1 MSQKETFLIRPMVTQ
16 ERHEVAELIHQSTNS
31 WYLANGKDAIFKG
44 PPSEALLF
52 CDVYEDLDPGC
63 CLVAKCR
70 ISGRVAGSCFYH
82 PRKTHVSLGIMNV
95 SPDFFGQGIARILL
109 TKIIQMADQQCLP
122 VRLVSSA
129 QNLDSFS
136 LYTRQGFSPVQAFQ
150 DMYLK
155 IPEKGLVF
163 ENSTK
168 YQISDAQLKDIEE
181 MVALEKRLCGI
192 ERAKDF
198 QYFIEN
204 KRGIW
209 NTLVCRDTN
218 GTLLGFLGSVD
229 HPASQMIGPGV
240 AENDQTALSMLTT
253 LLDRFRGKCPV
264 FLLPVTAKEA
274 VQTAYSWG
282 ARNCEIHF
290 SQCLGKNQPP
300 KGIVMPTFMPET
312 G

>member
-1 MSQKETFLIRPMVTQ
+1 MV
-16 ERHEVAELIHQSTNS
+16 V
-31 WYLANGKDAIFKG
+31 
-44 PPSEALLF
+44 
-52 CDVYEDLDPGC
+52 
-63 CLVAKCR
+63 
-70 ISGRVAGSCFYH
+70 
-82 PRKTHVSLGIMNV
+82 
-95 SPDFFGQGIARILL
+95 
-109 TKIIQMADQQCLP
+109 
-122 VRLVSSA
+122 
-129 QNLDSFS
+129 
-136 LYTRQGFSPVQAFQ
+136 
-150 DMYLK
+150 
-155 IPEKGLVF
+155 
-163 ENSTK
+163 
-168 YQISDAQLKDIEE
+168 
-181 MVALEKRLCGI
+181 LEKRISGI

-198 QYFIEN
+198 KYFIEN

-209 NTLVCRDTN
+209 NTLVCRGTN

-240 AENDQTALSMLTT
+240 GESEKVALCMLAS

-264 FLLPVTAKEA
+264 FLFPVTAKEA

>member
-1 MSQKETFLIRPMVTQ
+1 MVTQ

-95 SPDFFGQGIARILL
+95 SPDFFGQGIARSLL

>member
-1 MSQKETFLIRPMVTQ
+1 MLNDEWQD
-16 ERHEVAELIHQSTNS
+16 VAEIIHHSTNS

-44 PPSEALLF
+44 PPSDALLF
-52 CDVYEDLDPGC
+52 CQVYEDLDPGC
-63 CLVAKCR
+63 CLIAECKETGK
-70 ISGRVAGSCFYH
+70 IAGSCFYH

-95 SPDFFGQGIARILL
+95 SPDFFGQGIARCLL
-109 TKIIQMADQQCLP
+109 TKIIQIADDQSLP

-150 DMYLK
+150 DMYLEV
-155 IPEKGLVF
+155 PENGF
-163 ENSTK
+163 QN
-168 YQISDAQLKDIEE
+168 QISGEFEISNAQFNDVEE
-181 MVALEKRLCGI
+181 MVALEKRLSGI
-192 ERAKDF
+192 ERTKDF
-198 QYFIEN
+198 EYFIEN
-204 KRGIW
+204 KRDIW
-209 NTLVCRDTN
+209 NTVVCRDNN

-240 AENDQTALSMLTT
+240 AENDQIALCMLAK

-274 VQTAYSWG
+274 VQTAYCWG

-290 SQCLGKNQPP
+290 SQCRGESQPP
-300 KGIVMPTFMPET
+300 SGVVMPTFMPET

>member
-1 MSQKETFLIRPMVTQ
+1 MRQKETFLIRPMVTQ

-95 SPDFFGQGIARILL
+95 SPDFFGQGIARSLL

>member
-1 MSQKETFLIRPMVTQ
+1 MRTDEWQ
-16 ERHEVAELIHQSTNS
+16 EVAELIYHSTNS
-31 WYLANGKDAIFKG
+31 WYTTNGKETIFKG
-44 PPSEALLF
+44 PPADTLLF
-52 CDVYEDLDPGC
+52 IQVYEDLDPGC
-63 CLVAKCR
+63 CLIAQCKETGK
-70 ISGRVAGSCFYH
+70 IAGSCFYH

-95 SPDFFGQGIARILL
+95 SPDFFGQGIARNLL
-109 TKIIQMADQQCLP
+109 TKIIQIAEDQSLP

-136 LYTRQGFSPVQAFQ
+136 LYTRQGFSPTQAFQ
-150 DMYLK
+150 DMYLEV
-155 IPEKGLVF
+155 PEDGFHYEISNAF
-163 ENSTK
+163 EMRN
-168 YQISDAQLKDIEE
+168 AQLNDVEE
-181 MVALEKRLCGI
+181 MVALEKRLCHI

-198 QYFIEN
+198 EYFIEN
-204 KRGIW
+204 KRGFW
-209 NTLVCRDTN
+209 NTVVCRDTN

-229 HPASQMIGPGV
+229 HPASRMIGPGV
-240 AENDQTALSMLTT
+240 AENEQVTKELLAT

-290 SQCLGKNQPP
+290 SQCCGENQPP
-300 KGIVMPTFMPET
+300 EGIVMPTFMPET

>member
-1 MSQKETFLIRPMVTQ
+1 MSQKETFLIRPMVAQ
-16 ERHEVAELIHQSTNS
+16 ERQEVAELIHQSTNS
-31 WYLANGKDAIFKG
+31 WYLANGKDSIFKG

-52 CDVYEDLDPGC
+52 CQVYEDLDPGC

-95 SPDFFGQGIARILL
+95 SPDFFGQGIARSLL
-109 TKIIQMADQQCLP
+109 TKIIQIANDQSLP

-136 LYTRQGFSPVQAFQ
+136 LYTRQGFSPIQAFQ
-150 DMYLK
+150 DMYLEV
-155 IPEKGLVF
+155 PEEGFHNEISGGF
-163 ENSTK
+163 EIRK
-168 YQISDAQLKDIEE
+168 AQLSDVEE
-181 MVALEKRLCGI
+181 MVVLEKRISGI

-198 QYFIEN
+198 KYFIEN

-209 NTLVCRDTN
+209 NTLVCRGTN

-240 AENDQTALSMLTT
+240 GESEKVALCMLAS

-264 FLLPVTAKEA
+264 FLFPVTAKEA

>member
-1 MSQKETFLIRPMVTQ
+1 MVTQ

-274 VQTAYSWG
+274 IQTAYSWG

-300 KGIVMPTFMPET
+300 KGILMPTFMPET

>member
-1 MSQKETFLIRPMVTQ
+1 MRTDEWQ
-16 ERHEVAELIHQSTNS
+16 EVAELIYHSTNS
-31 WYLANGKDAIFKG
+31 WYTTNGKETIFKG
-44 PPSEALLF
+44 PPADTILF
-52 CDVYEDLDPGC
+52 CQVYEDLDPGC
-63 CLVAKCR
+63 CLIAQCKETGK
-70 ISGRVAGSCFYH
+70 IAGCCFYH

-95 SPDFFGQGIARILL
+95 SPDFFGQGIARNLL
-109 TKIIQMADQQCLP
+109 TKIIQIAEDQSLP

-136 LYTRQGFSPVQAFQ
+136 LYTRQGFSPTQAFQ
-150 DMYLK
+150 DMYLEV
-155 IPEKGLVF
+155 PEDGFHYEISTEF
-163 ENSTK
+163 EMRN
-168 YQISDAQLKDIEE
+168 AQLNDVEE
-181 MVALEKRLCGI
+181 MVALEKRLCHI

-198 QYFIEN
+198 EYFIEN

-209 NTLVCRDTN
+209 NTVVCRDTN

-229 HPASQMIGPGV
+229 HPASRMIGPGV
-240 AENDQTALSMLTT
+240 AENEQVTKELLAT

-274 VQTAYSWG
+274 VHTAYSWG

-290 SQCLGKNQPP
+290 SQCCGENQPP
-300 KGIVMPTFMPET
+300 DGIVMPTFMPET

>member
-1 MSQKETFLIRPMVTQ
+1 MRTDEWQ
-16 ERHEVAELIHQSTNS
+16 EVAELIYHSTNS
-31 WYLANGKDAIFKG
+31 WYTTNGKETIFKG
-44 PPSEALLF
+44 PPADILLF
-52 CDVYEDLDPGC
+52 CQVYEDLDAGC
-63 CLVAKCR
+63 CLIAQCKETGK
-70 ISGRVAGSCFYH
+70 IAGSCFYH

-95 SPDFFGQGIARILL
+95 STDFFGQGIARNLL
-109 TKIIQMADQQCLP
+109 TKIIQIAEDQSLP

-136 LYTRQGFSPVQAFQ
+136 LYTRQGFSPTQVFQ
-150 DMYLK
+150 DMYLEV
-155 IPEKGLVF
+155 PEDGFHCEISTEF
-163 ENSTK
+163 EMRN
-168 YQISDAQLKDIEE
+168 AQLNDLEE

-192 ERAKDF
+192 ERTKDF
-198 QYFIEN
+198 KYFIEN

-209 NTLVCRDTN
+209 NTVVCRNTN

-229 HPASQMIGPGV
+229 HPASRMIGPGV
-240 AENDQTALSMLTT
+240 AEDEQVTMELLAT

-290 SQCLGKNQPP
+290 SQCRGENQPTE
-300 KGIVMPTFMPET
+300 GVVMPTFMPET